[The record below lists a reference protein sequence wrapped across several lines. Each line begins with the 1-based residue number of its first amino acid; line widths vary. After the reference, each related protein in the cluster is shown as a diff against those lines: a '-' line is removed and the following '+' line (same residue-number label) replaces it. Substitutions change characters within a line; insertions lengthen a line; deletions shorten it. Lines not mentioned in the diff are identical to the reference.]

1 MELNISNYIID
12 SRFFIIYIVNDAID
26 FYTLMTVL
34 FTLSMSNFTLNFYT
48 HILNTLSNMLEP
60 S

>member
-1 MELNISNYIID
+1 MQLYHFD

-26 FYTLMTVL
+26 FYTQMTVL
-34 FTLSMSNFTLNFYT
+34 FTLAMSNFTLSFYT

>member
-1 MELNISNYIID
+1 MELNICNYIID

-26 FYTLMTVL
+26 FYTQMTVL
-34 FTLSMSNFTLNFYT
+34 FTLSMSNFTLGFYT
-48 HILNTLSNMLEP
+48 HILNALSNMLEP